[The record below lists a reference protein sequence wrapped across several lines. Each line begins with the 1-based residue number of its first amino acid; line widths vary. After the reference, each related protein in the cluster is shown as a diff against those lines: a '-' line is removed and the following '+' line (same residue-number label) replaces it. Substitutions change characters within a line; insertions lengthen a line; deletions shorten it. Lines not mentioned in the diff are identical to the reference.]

1 MASNNSL
8 STYERQQHILDFV
21 RLHQRAS
28 VPTIS
33 AEFEIS
39 AATVRRDLEVLSKQG
54 KVIKVHG
61 GVIAALSA
69 PPEPPIVQRT
79 AAQAD
84 DKRRIGQAAAQLVAD
99 GETVFLGSGSTILE
113 VARALQYRSKLT
125 IITNSLMVINA
136 LAQAADI
143 TVIGLGGVFRPSE
156 MSLVGYLTEQALA
169 ELRADKVIMGIRA
182 IDVEHGL
189 TNDYL
194 PETLTDRA
202 ILRIGREVIIV
213 ADHTKCERVSTVFVA
228 PLTAITTLV
237 TDTSATTDFVEAVS
251 AQGIRV
257 ITA

>member
-1 MASNNSL
+1 
-8 STYERQQHILDFV
+8 
-21 RLHQRAS
+21 
-28 VPTIS
+28 
-33 AEFEIS
+33 
-39 AATVRRDLEVLSKQG
+39 
-54 KVIKVHG
+54 
-61 GVIAALSA
+61 
-69 PPEPPIVQRT
+69 VQRT